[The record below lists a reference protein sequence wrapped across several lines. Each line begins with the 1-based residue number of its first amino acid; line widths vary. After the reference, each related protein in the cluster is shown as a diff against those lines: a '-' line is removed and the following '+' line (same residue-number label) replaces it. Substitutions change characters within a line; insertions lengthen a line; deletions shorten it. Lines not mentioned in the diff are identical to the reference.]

1 MFVYLGGLL
10 GVREQLV
17 ETTDIALMHE
27 AGTAGTKLALGF
39 TGFVTEVV
47 STASG
52 IGLVALRRF
61 AKTLRCRPVGLQL
74 GHF

>member
-1 MFVYLGGLL
+1 MFDYLGGVLS
-10 GVREQLV
+10 VRKQLV

-27 AGTAGTKLALGF
+27 AGTARTKLTLGLA
-39 TGFVTEVV
+39 GLMTEVV
-47 STASG
+47 STAGG
-52 IGLVALRRF
+52 IGLIALRRF